1 MKLHANAALTVRQ
14 RLRMVGRIGQEF
26 DTSDD
31 SNSPRPRH
39 GRQIRQIISA
49 HDPEM
54 RHGRK
59 TNARRFT
66 GYKLHAATAS
76 QTPLLTAI
84 AISPGN
90 EHDGH
95 HAATL
100 VDQQPPGRRPARVI
114 GDTAYGNLE
123 VREQLEQRQT
133 KVLAPLHFTR
143 AADASTINK
152 DEFAIDLANGQVT
165 CPQGKT
171 ARITT
176 PRPSG
181 PRADGTRT
189 ARFAFSDCEPCP
201 LREDCAPG
209 GRRNIRIN
217 RREDLRQAAQRELA
231 DPSQLAHLKQ
241 TRPRIE
247 RLLGLIVYRY
257 HARPSRYN
265 GARKTELQAVWTA
278 TLVNLHPI
286 GTALRTQTP

>member
-31 SNSPRPRH
+31 ADSPRPRR
-39 GRQIRQIISA
+39 GRQVRQIISA

-84 AISPGN
+84 AVTAGN

-100 VDQQPPGRRPARVI
+100 VDQQPEHPRPARVI

-123 VREQLEQRQT
+123 VREQLEQRHT
-133 KVLAPLHFTR
+133 RVLARLHFTR
-143 AADASTINK
+143 AADATTFDK
-152 DEFAIDLANGQVT
+152 DQFAIDLATEQVT

-171 ARITT
+171 TQFFK
-176 PRPSG
+176 PRASK
-181 PRADGTRT
+181 PRADGTRI
-189 ARFAFSDCEPCP
+189 ARFALADCQPCP
-201 LREDCAPG
+201 LREQCSPKG
-209 GRRNIRIN
+209 QRTVRIH
-217 RREDLRQAAQRELA
+217 RREDWRRARRRDAADQRDALDSLA
-231 DPSQLAHLKQ
+231 GAWPSADAQF
-241 TRPRIE
+241 R
-247 RLLGLIVYRY
+247 V
-257 HARPSRYN
+257 SRH
-265 GARKTELQAVWTA
+265 GEVG
-278 TLVNLHPI
+278 TLPD
-286 GTALRTQTP
+286 